1 MAKAR
6 KPRPQTAAAGSAP
19 AGGNSSAEI
28 ATLQQQVV
36 TLQKEVAALKA
47 QNNKILAFIKKK
59 LA

>member
-6 KPRPQTAAAGSAP
+6 KPRPQTAAAGRAT